1 MKQTREKTNLKKI
14 LIIDDDEDIISL
26 IKIILENESYS
37 VIGASSGEEGIKTAI
52 KQKPEL
58 ILLDIMMPVM
68 DGWEILKMLRTE
80 ESTRKIPVA
89 MLTCKTDVKDKLTGL
104 QEGAIDYI
112 TKPFSPEELIERV
125 DKIFKILHI

>member
-1 MKQTREKTNLKKI
+1 MKDRANLKKI

-26 IKIILENESYS
+26 IKIILENENYN
-37 VIGASSGEEGIKTAI
+37 VTGAASGEEGIKTAI
-52 KQKPEL
+52 KQKPDL

>member
-1 MKQTREKTNLKKI
+1 LKQTHEKTNLKKI

-58 ILLDIMMPVM
+58 ILLDIMMPIM

>member
-1 MKQTREKTNLKKI
+1 MKQTHEKTNLKKI

-58 ILLDIMMPVM
+58 ILLDIMMPIM

>member
-1 MKQTREKTNLKKI
+1 MKQIHEKQNLKKI

-26 IKIILENESYS
+26 IKIILENENYA

>member
-1 MKQTREKTNLKKI
+1 MKQIHEKNNLKKI

-26 IKIILENESYS
+26 IKIILENENYS

>member
-1 MKQTREKTNLKKI
+1 LKQTHEKTNLKKI

-58 ILLDIMMPVM
+58 ILLDIMMPIM
-68 DGWEILKMLRTE
+68 DGWKILKMLRTE

>member
-1 MKQTREKTNLKKI
+1 MKKI

-58 ILLDIMMPVM
+58 ILLDIMMPIM